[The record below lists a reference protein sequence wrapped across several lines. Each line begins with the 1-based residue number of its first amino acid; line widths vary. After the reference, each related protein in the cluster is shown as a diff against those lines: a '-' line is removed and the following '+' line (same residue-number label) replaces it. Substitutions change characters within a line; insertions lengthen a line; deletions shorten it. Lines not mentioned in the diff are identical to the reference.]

1 MPTVESPLPFL
12 DPQPVKRLRRTVEFR
27 SPAPLL
33 HRLIVLCPIGWG
45 IWNLAHGRE
54 LPPVFWWIV
63 VAMVMFHLLTKTTP
77 YLRLTPSGLRFAE
90 RDAVEIG
97 WDEVREARNR
107 ASAMQITLVSGETIE
122 IEYAKLRKGDVARLR
137 DTIKGQFLALA
148 AEARLAA
155 PTDELEPQPV

>member
-27 SPAPLL
+27 SPAPAL
-33 HRLIVLCPIGWG
+33 HRAIVLGPIGWG
-45 IWNLAHGRE
+45 IWNVVHGRE
-54 LPPVFWWIV
+54 LPPMFWWIV

-97 WDEVREARNR
+97 WGEMCEARNR
-107 ASAMQITLVSGETIE
+107 ASSMQITLVSGETIE
-122 IEYAKLRKGDVARLR
+122 IDYTKLRKSDVTRLR
-137 DTIKGQFLALA
+137 ETMKGQFLALA
-148 AEARLAA
+148 AEARAHA
-155 PTDELEPQPV
+155 PNDEPTLQPV